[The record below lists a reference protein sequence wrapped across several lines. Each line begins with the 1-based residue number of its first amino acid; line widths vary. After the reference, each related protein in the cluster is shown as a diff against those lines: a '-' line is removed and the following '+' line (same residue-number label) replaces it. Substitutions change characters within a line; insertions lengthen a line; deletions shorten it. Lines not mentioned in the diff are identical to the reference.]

1 MNTTNE
7 TTQTDRIANALEAKD
22 SSVRLQAAMAAG
34 SQPDPELLDTLI
46 ERCAV
51 EPDFFVRDMLS
62 WALIRLPAEITLP
75 RVRKELDSERTQAR
89 SQALHTLSKIKDKSA
104 WPWITREML
113 RDPDDEVARTA
124 WRVSVVLVPDEER
137 KNLSE
142 ELVLHLGR
150 GDRDTQLSLSR
161 SLVDLGH
168 VIESALEKAA
178 QNPDASV
185 AAHAKATKTLL
196 HDPEAGFD
204 SATDEAKRVVLMGP
218 QHAAA
223 AAVTAAAK
231 GVAGTPEAPEAVAAA
246 EAANVAGSAAP
257 EESAETPKA
266 AGC

>member
-7 TTQTDRIANALEAKD
+7 TTMTTRIANALGTKD
-22 SSVRLQAAMAAG
+22 SSVRLQAAMSVG
-34 SQPDPELLDTLI
+34 SRPDPELLDTLI

-62 WALIRLPAEITLP
+62 WALTRLPAEITLP
-75 RVRKELDSERTQAR
+75 RVRQELGSERAQAR
-89 SQALHTLSKIKDKSA
+89 SQALHTLSKIKDRSA
-104 WPWITREML
+104 WPWITRELL

-124 WRVSVVLVPDEER
+124 WRVAVVFVPDEER

-161 SLVDLGH
+161 SLVDLGN
-168 VIESALEKAA
+168 VIEPALKKAA
-178 QNPDASV
+178 ENPDAAV
-185 AAHAKATKTLL
+185 AAHAKATETLL

-204 SATDEAKRVVLMGP
+204 GAIDEAKRVVLMGP

-223 AAVTAAAK
+223 ATATAAAK
-231 GVAGTPEAPEAVAAA
+231 GVAGIPEAPEAAAA
-246 EAANVAGSAAP
+246 AQAATAEPGEAAGAT
-257 EESAETPKA
+257 ESAEVRE
-266 AGC
+266 C